1 LVYKAHL
8 QATNEIQPVEETDN
22 VLVNGAI
29 SSQQSDENNAV
40 ENKEDQNSSVIT
52 NQEVVTSANEPVAPS
67 ISDPKLEEATKD
79 SVYKKGVLGFK
90 I

>member
-1 LVYKAHL
+1 LAYKAHL
-8 QATNEIQPVEETDN
+8 QATNDVQPVEETNN

-52 NQEVVTSANEPVAPS
+52 NQEVVTSVNESVAPS
-67 ISDPKLEEATKD
+67 VSDPKPEEVTKD
-79 SVYKKGVLGFK
+79 SAYKKGMLGSK

>member
-1 LVYKAHL
+1 LAYKAHL
-8 QATNEIQPVEETDN
+8 QATNEIQPVQETDN

-52 NQEVVTSANEPVAPS
+52 NQEVVTSVNEPVAPV
-67 ISDPKLEEATKD
+67 SDPKLEEATKD
-79 SVYKKGVLGFK
+79 SAYKKGVLGSK